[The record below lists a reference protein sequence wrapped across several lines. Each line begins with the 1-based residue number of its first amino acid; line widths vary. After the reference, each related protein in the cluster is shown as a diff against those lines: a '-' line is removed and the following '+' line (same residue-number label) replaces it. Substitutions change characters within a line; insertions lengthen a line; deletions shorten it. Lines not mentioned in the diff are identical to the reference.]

1 MQSEPILRPH
11 CIVHSATVDTV
22 IIFMESIITLFKAH
36 IEEDHDAGCHTD
48 GKAQYVDNGELPYL
62 QKVPEGGLR

>member
-1 MQSEPILRPH
+1 
-11 CIVHSATVDTV
+11 
-22 IIFMESIITLFKAH
+22 MESIITLFKAH

-62 QKVPEGGLR
+62 QKVPEGGLEIMDKHIGPNESAFF